1 MSIPSDW
8 LFGFLG
14 GLMIGGAAALY
25 LLVSGR
31 IMGASGILGALVDGS
46 GRDTALER
54 GIFIAGLVAA
64 PVLYGLTVGFPAT
77 NLTSNVAVL
86 VIAGLFVGIGTRM
99 ANGCTSGHGV
109 CGISRFSIRGIVAT
123 LCYLGAGFVAMFIFR
138 HVLGVI

>member
-1 MSIPSDW
+1 MIPTDW
-8 LFGFLG
+8 IFGLIG

-31 IMGASGILGALVDGS
+31 ILGASGILGGLVDGS
-46 GRDTALER
+46 GRDTMIER
-54 GIFIAGLVAA
+54 GVFIAGLIAA

-77 NLTSNVAVL
+77 NLTSNPVIL

-109 CGISRFSIRGIVAT
+109 CGISRFSVRGIVAT
-123 LCYLGAGFVAMFIFR
+123 LCYLGAGFVAMWVFR
-138 HVLGVI
+138 HMLGVI

>member
-1 MSIPSDW
+1 MPTDW
-8 LFGFLG
+8 IFGLIG

-31 IMGASGILGALVDGS
+31 ILGASGILGGLVDGS
-46 GRDTALER
+46 GRDTMIER
-54 GIFIAGLVAA
+54 CVFIAGLIAA

-77 NLTSNVAVL
+77 NLTSNPVIL

-109 CGISRFSIRGIVAT
+109 CGISRFSVRGIVAT
-123 LCYLGAGFVAMFIFR
+123 LCYLGAGFVAMWVFR
-138 HVLGVI
+138 HMLGVI